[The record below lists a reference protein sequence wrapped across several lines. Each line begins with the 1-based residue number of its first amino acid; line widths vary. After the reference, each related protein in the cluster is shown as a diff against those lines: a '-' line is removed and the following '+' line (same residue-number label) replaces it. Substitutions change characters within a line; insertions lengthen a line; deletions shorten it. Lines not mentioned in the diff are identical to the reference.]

1 MHWPKTTTSVFRE
14 LPVLGRDLH
23 VPTHE
28 RPPRGHSRILVVYM
42 WGEGCSWVPYLGS
55 LINLVAVTIERYL
68 KVVHNAWA
76 KKNLRGWEERQTR
89 RNMGPNLHYIS
100 RFVIG
105 SSEVHCKIDLRQ

>member
-1 MHWPKTTTSVFRE
+1 MNVHLEGT
-14 LPVLGRDLH
+14 LGFWLC
-23 VPTHE
+23 
-28 RPPRGHSRILVVYM
+28 IAL
-42 WGEGCSWVPYLGS
+42 WGEGCSWGPYLGS

-68 KVVHNAWA
+68 KVVHNALA

-105 SSEVHCKIDLRQ
+105 SSEVHRKIDLRQ